1 MDFAFLLGTHLGQS
15 GRVWSTFRYMLKV
28 ELVGYVD
35 GLGVKY
41 EEKRGV
47 KDDSDF
53 WAEELE
59 GRSCHHQERE
69 GRQQVSSCGSS
80 ILETFHFRCD
90 NS

>member
-1 MDFAFLLGTHLGQS
+1 M
-15 GRVWSTFRYMLKV
+15 R
-28 ELVGYVD
+28 
-35 GLGVKY
+35 
-41 EEKRGV
+41 KRGV

-59 GRSCHHQERE
+59 GRSCRHQERE

-80 ILETFHFRCD
+80 ILETLHFRCD